1 MVGQNRSKQSNIIFY
16 KLEKVEQIL
25 NYEIRI
31 NTVKLE
37 YKELFRSFQFRNY
50 LSIPVAYF

>member
-37 YKELFRSFQFRNY
+37 YKELFRSFQFRN
-50 LSIPVAYF
+50 